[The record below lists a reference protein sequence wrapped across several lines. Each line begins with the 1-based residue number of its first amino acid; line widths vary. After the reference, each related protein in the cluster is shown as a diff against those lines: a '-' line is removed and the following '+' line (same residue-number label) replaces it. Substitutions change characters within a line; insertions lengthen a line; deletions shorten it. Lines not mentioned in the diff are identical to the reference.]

1 MTIKQAKGSFSA
13 INGSQV
19 RIVYT
24 PEGKILGTVRKL
36 EKGYQVVRVDGKIRT
51 KETLQAA
58 YKSIRR
64 AS

>member
-1 MTIKQAKGSFSA
+1 MAIKSVKGSFSEVS
-13 INGSQV
+13 GSDV

-36 EKGYQVVRVDGKIRT
+36 DKGYRVTRVDGKIRV

-64 AS
+64 SV